1 VSTFPIILV
10 PRSLEIVKQEL
21 PPVPNPPVLSIPKKP
36 GSAPT
41 KVNKKLLATEG
52 TIGVIPTGILVSKGD
67 AVSGLMLLLAT
78 ATAITAQAWMQIRN
92 YPQRTRNHQKLVIS
106 YQRDLTI
113 NNAKEQE
120 YIQQVKKARTPDKVA
135 KYRKEKIQ
143 RLLLET
149 QRTDTTSDARKGR
162 SEPSFQE
169 YLKRYFPNKIE
180 TQKGFNIPNYQYPY
194 TPDFIYVDSSLNLY
208 IDIEIDEPYFLN
220 KSGQFEPYHYLYS
233 KKDKDRNQFFLEK
246 NWIVIRF
253 AEEQVVHQPESCCRV
268 IAETIAELLKDD
280 SILYRFDN
288 ISPLNPIE
296 IWTEA
301 EASKMA
307 DSQYR
312 DQYLDKST
320 LFTLNEEDLIY
331 VKPVSPESI
340 RERISQSLKNLIA
353 AKAAQ
358 EQEEIHNRL
367 KDKIIAKAAEV
378 KTGSKSLDKHLN
390 DLQALPINS
399 DEYYI
404 LKEALMLKAK
414 QNKNEKAS
422 GKIAKFISSI
432 ENNEDLF

>member
-1 VSTFPIILV
+1 MSTFPIILV

-52 TIGVIPTGILVSKGD
+52 TIGIIPTGILVSKGD

-92 YPQRTRNHQKLVIS
+92 YPQRTRNHQKLVIN

-113 NNAKEQE
+113 NNEKKQE
-120 YIQQVKKARTPDKVA
+120 YIQQVEKARTPDKVA
-135 KYRKEKIQ
+135 KYRNEKIQ
-143 RLLLET
+143 RLLLQS
-149 QRTDTTSDARKGR
+149 QRTDTTSNARKGR

-194 TPDFIYVDSSLNLY
+194 TPDFIYSDSRSGLH

-220 KSGQFEPYHYLYS
+220 KSGQLEPYHYLHS
-233 KKDKDRNQFFLEK
+233 KKDKDRNQFFSKK

-307 DSQYR
+307 DSRDR

-320 LFTLNEEDLIY
+320 LLTLNEEDLIY

-340 RERISQSLKNLIA
+340 KERISQSLKNLIA
-353 AKAAQ
+353 AKADQ
-358 EQEEIHNRL
+358 KQEEKHNRL

-422 GKIAKFISSI
+422 GIIAEFISSI